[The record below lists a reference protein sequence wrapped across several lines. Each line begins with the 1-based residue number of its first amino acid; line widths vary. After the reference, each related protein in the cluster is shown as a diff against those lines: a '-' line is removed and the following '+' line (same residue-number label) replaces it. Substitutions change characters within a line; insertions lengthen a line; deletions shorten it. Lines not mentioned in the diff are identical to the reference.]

1 MPMNEFHATET
12 ASGGEALTIWY
23 VATRACYVLVEASDE
38 QAACSDA
45 RPALRDLYAG
55 VRERL
60 GRDVPIEIHTVRP
73 ATDDEIELWNWH
85 RETVAREAARTEA

>member
-1 MPMNEFHATET
+1 MQTNEFHAIETEN
-12 ASGGEALTIWY
+12 GGEALTTWY
-23 VATRACYVLVEASDE
+23 VATRACYVLVDASDE

-45 RPALRDLYAG
+45 RPALRELYAG

-60 GRDVPIEIHTVRP
+60 GRDVPIKIHTVRP

-85 RETVAREAARTEA
+85 HEMVAREAAR